1 MNFKNNE
8 SAQKLRG
15 GYYTP
20 SNLATYLAKW
30 VAEMNPATILEP
42 SCGDGVFLESL
53 NATVSTKVKVTG
65 VELDEAEAI
74 KASNKV
80 NKFTNILPEIV
91 SKDFLEWSLSALDN
105 NVSYDA
111 VIGNPPFIRYQYLPE
126 KTQILSKRIFDRS
139 HLPFTK
145 HTNAWVPF
153 VIASLALIRPG
164 GRIAMVLPSEILHVL
179 YAQPLRHLL
188 GQHCKRIIIIDPQEI
203 WFDGTLQGAVL
214 FLAEKKFDVKEHTVG
229 LKIIPTAGISFL
241 ENSPSTFFE
250 KTDFIN
256 GKTMEGKWTR
266 ALLSKNEIALY
277 DEISIHNEV
286 HKFSNIANVD
296 VGLVTGVNKFFLVND
311 DIVRKFNLEN
321 WAHPMF
327 GRSQHC
333 RGIIYDKKQH
343 LENSKK
349 GFPSNFIW
357 FNVNNEAEL
366 PDNALEYIHEGEAE
380 NLHTRYK
387 CRVRKPWFKVPS
399 VYSTS
404 VGMLKRAH
412 DIPRLI
418 YNDMEA
424 YTTDTA
430 YRITASGC
438 EDKKLVDCFMN
449 SVTALSSELE
459 GRHYGGGV
467 LELVPSE
474 IEKLIVPLPG
484 KSRIA
489 IKQLDTLMR
498 NNTASDVLEF
508 QDIRLLKQIGLTVN
522 EITTLNGA
530 WDRLRHRRQRSASKA
545 SQ

>member
-1 MNFKNNE
+1 MNFKSSE

-20 SNLATYLAKW
+20 SNLATYLSRW
-30 VAEMNPATILEP
+30 VAEINPGTILEP
-42 SCGDGVFLESL
+42 SCGDGIFLESL
-53 NATVSTKVKVTG
+53 NGTVLTKAKVTG
-65 VELDEAEAI
+65 VELDKTEAL
-74 KASNKV
+74 KASNKAGGLL
-80 NKFTNILPEIV
+80 NISSEIV
-91 SKDFLEWSLSALDN
+91 EKDFLEWSLSALDN

-153 VIASLALIRPG
+153 VIASLALTRPG
-164 GRIAMVLPSEILHVL
+164 GRMAMVLPSEILHVL

-188 GQHCKRIIIIDPQEI
+188 GQHCKRMIIIDPQEI

-241 ENSPSTFFE
+241 ESSPSAFFD

-277 DEISIHNEV
+277 DEVSIHDEV
-286 HKFSNIANVD
+286 HKFSDIANVD

-311 DIVRKFNLEN
+311 DTVHKFNLEN

-333 RGIIYDKKQH
+333 RGIIYDRKQH
-343 LENSKK
+343 LENSEK

-387 CRVRKPWFKVPS
+387 CRMRKPWFKVPS

-412 DIPRLI
+412 DTPRLI
-418 YNDMEA
+418 YNDMKA

-430 YRITASGC
+430 YRITTSGC
-438 EDKKLVDCFMN
+438 DDKKLVDCFVN

-474 IEKLIVPLPG
+474 IEKIIIPLPG
-484 KSRIA
+484 KSRIV
-489 IKQLDTLMR
+489 IKQLDALMK
-498 NNTASDVLEF
+498 NNTVADVLEF
-508 QDIRLLKQIGLTVN
+508 QDTRLLKQIGLTVN
-522 EITTLNGA
+522 EIATLNEA
-530 WDRLRHRRQRSASKA
+530 WDRLRQRRQRSASKA